1 MQEKSYTA
9 FKTIGEVSKELGIPT
24 HVLRFWESKFK
35 NIKPL
40 KRKNGHRYYT
50 LENIS
55 VLSHIKNLL
64 QVEGLTIKGAQKI
77 LYSNK
82 EYFCDK
88 CVYSRPTKCFSC
100 EKELPPQYKYLAYP
114 TKCFSCE
121 RQELQINRFI

>member
-9 FKTIGEVSKELGIPT
+9 YKTIGEVSKELGIPT

-50 LENIS
+50 LKNIS

-77 LYSNK
+77 LYSKKGESNFTNIDSN
-82 EYFCDK
+82 EYLL
-88 CVYSRPTKCFSC
+88 
-100 EKELPPQYKYLAYP
+100 EKELIEIKNNL
-114 TKCFSCE
+114 KNILVDLNIS
-121 RQELQINRFI
+121 

>member
-9 FKTIGEVSKELGIPT
+9 YKTIGEVSKELSIPT

-35 NIKPL
+35 NVKPL

-77 LYSNK
+77 LYSSKGESNSAK
-82 EYFCDK
+82 KDSNEYLL
-88 CVYSRPTKCFSC
+88 
-100 EKELPPQYKYLAYP
+100 EKELIEIKKNL
-114 TKCFSCE
+114 KNIFGDLNIS
-121 RQELQINRFI
+121 